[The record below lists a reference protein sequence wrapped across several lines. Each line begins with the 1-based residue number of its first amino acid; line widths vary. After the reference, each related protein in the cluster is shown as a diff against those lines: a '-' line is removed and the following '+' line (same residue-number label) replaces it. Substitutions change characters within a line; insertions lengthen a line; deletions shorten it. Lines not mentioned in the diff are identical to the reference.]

1 MAFSLPNKQSQTMS
15 NIKIENSII
24 ASIVYSANG
33 FTKVYVRDSIMRED
47 RAFTVRNDCPLL
59 REVYWAMESQNHVS
73 IELEEIENGN
83 EFISVYHILSIDPRK
98 Q

>member
-1 MAFSLPNKQSQTMS
+1 
-15 NIKIENSII
+15 
-24 ASIVYSANG
+24 
-33 FTKVYVRDSIMRED
+33 MRED